1 MSRSTL
7 FSIRFG
13 AYARCV
19 VVLLCAVLTAKIA
32 VAHEGDVPAGFQITT
47 IASGLYQPVAAR
59 FAPDGRYFVIEK
71 YGKLYAYDSVADTTP
86 TLVKDFESHLWSYH
100 DHGMLGL
107 AVDPQFPTRPY
118 VYVLYALRGKPGGR
132 LSRVEI
138 NPATNQMVGSEL
150 VLLQAWCLIYPS
162 HGMGDLQFGPDGSL
176 YATVGDAASFNN
188 LDWGQNEPYNADGSP
203 LGGCTCNDPFEEG
216 GALRAQDL
224 RTSGDPVDYN
234 GAMIRVN
241 PDTGA
246 AMPNNPLIG
255 GSTDDDRIVA
265 YGFRNPFRFTIDQV
279 TGGIFICDVGWNQW
293 EEINYI
299 ANPLATPI
307 KNFGWPCYEGA
318 DLMASYYW
326 SGLPICD
333 ALVAEGSATAPFYTF
348 PHVTGASVTGAAIYG
363 GGDYPGSYI
372 GALFVADYSQQ
383 KIMVMYPNQQG
394 MPDPA
399 TIEDFIPHEVQ
410 PVDLQV
416 GPDGDLFYVDL
427 ADGAIN
433 RIQFI
438 GGHHPPTAVATAD
451 VTSGPAPLTVQF
463 SALQSTDPDNNP
475 LTYGWDFNNDGD
487 FSDSTDAEPVFTFT
501 TSGNYPVSLKVTDC
515 CTQFDIDTIII
526 AVDNGPPVASI
537 LAPLQNHLWRV
548 GEQIPFSGEG
558 LDPDTGA
565 IGLSG
570 FTWDFILNH
579 CVSLNPPNCHQHH
592 METQTG
598 VDEGTVLAIDHEYP
612 CSITVQL
619 TVTEPGVNGL
629 TDVEEVEIEPEV
641 ATLTIRTEPIG
652 LEAGIFAL
660 LDPTPFDK
668 QAVVNGSTTL
678 VAPGAQIVVDT
689 KYTFASWSD
698 GGVAAHD
705 ITVPATDTT
714 YTATYTAN
722 QRPVLAAIGNK
733 TVTEGE
739 LLQFTVS
746 ATDPD
751 GTTPVLSLNTLP
763 SGATFVPSGNGTAT
777 FSWTPT
783 FSQAGTYTNLNFKAA
798 DSADANWFHT
808 RSISITVDEG
818 NQPPVL
824 AVIGNMAVDENTQLQ
839 FTVTATDPE
848 NDALTMSASNTPIGS
863 SFVDNGDG
871 TGTFTWTPT
880 YAQSGTYTNVAFTA
894 TDAGSPAKQHSRS
907 INITVNN
914 VNRAPVVAA
923 IGNQSVNEGSIL
935 QVNVSASDPDGP
947 IPSLGMTNAPEG
959 ATFTDNHNGTGTFT
973 WAADFSDAG
982 VYPGITII
990 ATDADQPGLTGERTF
1005 TVTVNNTNRK
1015 PTINP
1020 VANVSADE
1028 GDTITFN
1035 VTASDPDATPLS
1047 LSATNVPSGA
1057 TFTDNGNGTATFHWE
1072 VNHTAAG
1079 SSPYA
1084 VTFTASDGDKT
1095 DATNCTIT
1103 IANVNVPVLLET
1115 IGGKNAVEGQ
1125 TLSFA
1130 VVAIDPD
1137 ATPMVTATGLPRGA
1151 QFTETGSGAL
1161 VFFWTPDY
1169 HASEFSPAQV
1179 TFTASDGV
1187 TQQSETVEIAV
1198 ADAPGPGEISVSKP
1212 AAGSNWARKG
1222 KAKIKI
1228 KWSFTGEVGN
1238 KVTVELWRNG
1248 VFIETIKGG
1257 TNNDGGINWDIPNK
1271 MPLGDGY
1278 SVRVYSKS
1286 NPLIYGAS
1294 GAFTIIGGKTVE

>member
-1 MSRSTL
+1 MRSSRSSRISVNT
-7 FSIRFG
+7 F
-13 AYARCV
+13 ARRATG
-19 VVLLCAVLTAKIA
+19 LLCAFLLTTVA
-32 VAHEGDVPAGFQITT
+32 VAHEGDTPAGFQITT

-86 TLVKDFESHLWSYH
+86 NLVKNFESQLWSYH

-132 LSRVEI
+132 LCRVEI
-138 NPATNQMVGSEL
+138 NPATNQIVGNEL
-150 VLLQAWCLIYPS
+150 VLLEAWCLIYPS

-176 YATVGDAASFNN
+176 YVTVGDAASFNN
-188 LDWGQNEPYNADGSP
+188 LDWGQDEPYNADGDPS
-203 LGGCTCNDPFEEG
+203 GGCTCNDPFEEG
-216 GALRAQDL
+216 GALRSQDL
-224 RTSGDPVDYN
+224 RTSGDPVGYN

-433 RIQFI
+433 RIQYI
-438 GGHHPPTAVATAD
+438 GGHHPPTAVAAAD

-463 SALQSTDPDNNP
+463 SALQSTDPDGNP

-487 FSDSTDAEPVFTFT
+487 FSDSTDAEPAFTFT
-501 TSGNYPVSLKVTDC
+501 SSGNYPVSLKVTDC

-526 AVDNGPPVASI
+526 AVDNGPPAGTI
-537 LAPLQNHLWRV
+537 LTPVQNYLWRV
-548 GEQIPFSGEG
+548 GDEIPFSGEG

-565 IGLSG
+565 IDPSG

-612 CSITVQL
+612 CSITVRL
-619 TVTEPGVNGL
+619 TVAEPGANGL
-629 TDVEEVEIEPEV
+629 TDVKEIDIEPEV
-641 ATLTIRTEPIG
+641 VTLTIRTEPIG

-678 VAPGAQIVVDT
+678 VAPAAQVVVDT

-698 GGVAAHD
+698 SGAAAHN
-705 ITVPATDTT
+705 ITIPATDTT

-733 TVTEGE
+733 TVNEGE
-739 LLQFTVS
+739 LLEFTVS

-763 SGATFVPSGNGTAT
+763 SGASFVTHGNGTAT

-783 FSQAGTYTNLNFKAA
+783 YAQAGNYTNLNFKAA

-808 RSISITVDEG
+808 RSISITVNEG
-818 NQPPVL
+818 NQPPVM
-824 AVIGNMAVDENTQLQ
+824 ATVGNKSVDENAQLQ

-848 NDALTMSASNTPIGS
+848 DTALTMTASNKPIGS

-871 TGTFTWTPT
+871 SGTFTWTPT
-880 YAQSGTYTNVAFTA
+880 YVQAGTYTNVSFTA
-894 TDAGSPAKQHSRS
+894 TDAGSPAKQDSRS

-914 VNRAPVVAA
+914 VNRAPVVSA
-923 IGNQSVNEGSIL
+923 IGNQSVSENAIL
-935 QVNVSASDPDGP
+935 QVNVSASDPDGTVP
-947 IPSLGMTNAPEG
+947 LLAATGMPQG
-959 ATFTDNHNGTGTFT
+959 ATFTDNHNGTGVFT
-973 WAADFSDAG
+973 WAADFNDAG

-990 ATDADQPGLTGERTF
+990 ATDAEQSGLTGQRDF
-1005 TVTVNNTNRK
+1005 TVTVNNSNRK
-1015 PTINP
+1015 PSIDP

-1028 GDTITFN
+1028 GDTISFG
-1035 VTASDPDATPLS
+1035 VTASDPDQDSLT
-1047 LSATNVPSGA
+1047 LSAENLPNGA
-1057 TFTDNGNGTATFHWE
+1057 TLTDNGNGTATFNWE
-1072 VNHTAAG
+1072 VDRKSADN
-1079 SSPYA
+1079 SPYA
-1084 VTFTASDGDKT
+1084 ITFIATDGDKS
-1095 DATNCTIT
+1095 DSTNCTIT
-1103 IANVNVPVLLET
+1103 IADVNVPVLLET
-1115 IGGKNAVEGQ
+1115 IGGKDAVEGQ
-1125 TLSFA
+1125 PMSFA
-1130 VVAIDPD
+1130 VIAVDPD
-1137 ATPMVTATGLPRGA
+1137 ATPTVTASGLPRGA
-1151 QFTETGSGAL
+1151 QFVENISGVL
-1161 VFFWTPDY
+1161 VFYWIPDY

-1179 TFTASDGV
+1179 TFTASDGA

-1198 ADAPGPGEISVSKP
+1198 ADAPAPGEIVVSKP
-1212 AAGSNWARKG
+1212 AAGSSSARKG
-1222 KAKIKI
+1222 KVKTKI
-1228 KWSFTGEVGN
+1228 KWSSNGETGD
-1238 KVTVELWRNG
+1238 KVVVELWRNG
-1248 VFIETIKGG
+1248 AFIEMIKGS

-1294 GAFTIIGGKTVE
+1294 GAFSIIGGK